1 MANDPDRVS
10 PARIRVFICDKDHPH
25 AGEVGT
31 MTGKVIS
38 VLGTPM
44 AEVQLDN
51 CRHGT
56 NGCFVKKGQVLSEDA
71 FYRRRDRPKP

>member
-1 MANDPDRVS
+1 M
-10 PARIRVFICDKDHPH
+10 RVFICDRDHPH

-31 MTGKVIS
+31 MTGKIIS

-44 AEVQLDN
+44 AEVELDH

-56 NGCFVKKGQVLSEDA
+56 DGCFVKKGQVLSEDE